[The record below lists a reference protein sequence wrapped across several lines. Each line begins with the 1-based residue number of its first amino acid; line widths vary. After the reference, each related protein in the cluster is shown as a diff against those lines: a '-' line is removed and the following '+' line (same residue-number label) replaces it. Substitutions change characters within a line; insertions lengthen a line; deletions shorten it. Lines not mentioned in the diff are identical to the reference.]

1 MKYLKPVL
9 LSFCTFLLFCNAS
22 AQQQKDYPGFY
33 DEVKKRIETDST
45 SKIFISAVLV
55 TGNKKT
61 KSYIILREMKLQ
73 SGDSV
78 LASKLFALAEES
90 RALIYNTNLFSQ
102 VEVTPVLVS
111 ATEMIVKVA
120 VLEKFYIIPAPQFKL
135 TDRNL
140 NEWVKTYNAN
150 FNRVIYGVKF
160 AHYNLSGRG
169 DRLRIFLLNGYAR
182 TIAFTYTS
190 PYSNRS
196 LTEGFSL
203 FGSYTQSKE
212 LSYKTAY
219 DNSLLNFKKE
229 GFSKTAFS
237 IGASY
242 QSRKHFF
249 RKSTYTVSYNYID
262 VNDSIVKSPYN
273 PAYFNSSRS
282 YVGYPDIQ
290 FTHEY
295 SNTNN
300 VNYPLTG
307 KLYSV
312 GILKRGFGIKAGVNM
327 LQLDGRYARYFDHH
341 KNWYSSIE
349 LFSKLKLP
357 LKQAYINQ
365 LALGYRELSLR
376 GLDYYV
382 IDGVA
387 TALSKY
393 TLRKKILAFDI
404 PFGFLHIKKIP
415 KIPLAFYATAFSDMA
430 YSYNKKEFD
439 TRLGNKFLY
448 TGGFGL
454 DVLSLY
460 DFTMKLEYGFNQLG
474 ENGLFLHIKSGF

>member
-1 MKYLKPVL
+1 MKYLKLVL
-9 LSFCTFLLFCNAS
+9 LTSFTFLFFNIVS
-22 AQQQKDYPGFY
+22 AQQQKDYPGFN
-33 DEVKKRIETDST
+33 DEVKKRIDADST
-45 SKIFISAVLV
+45 SKLFISAVLV

-61 KSYIILREMKLQ
+61 KTYIILREMKLQ
-73 SGDSV
+73 SGDSIV
-78 LASKLFALAEES
+78 AAKLFDLVLES
-90 RALIYNTNLFSQ
+90 RALVYNTNLFSE

-111 ATEMIVKVA
+111 ATEMIVKVS
-120 VLEKFYIIPAPQFKL
+120 VLEKFFIIPAPQFKL

-150 FNRVIYGVKF
+150 LNRVIYGIKF

-182 TIAFTYTS
+182 TVAFTYTS
-190 PYSNRS
+190 PYSNHR

-203 FGSYTQSKE
+203 FGSYSQNKE

-229 GFSKTAFS
+229 GFSKTTFS
-237 IGASY
+237 IGGSY
-242 QSRKHFF
+242 QSRRHFF
-249 RKSTYTVSYNYID
+249 RKSTYSFSYNYID
-262 VNDSIVKSPYN
+262 VDDSIVNPVYN
-273 PAYFNSSRS
+273 PGYFNVSGTH
-282 YVGYPDIQ
+282 VGYPDIQ

-300 VNYPLTG
+300 VNYPLKG
-307 KLYSV
+307 KQYSI
-312 GILKRGFGIKAGVNM
+312 GILKRGVELKGGINM
-327 LQLDGRYARYFDHH
+327 LQLDGRYSLFIDLH

-357 LKQAYINQ
+357 FKQAYINQ
-365 LALGYRELSLR
+365 PALGYKELSLR

-393 TLRKKILAFDI
+393 TLRKKILSFDI
-404 PFGFLHIKKIP
+404 PFRFFGIKKIP
-415 KIPLAFYATAFSDMA
+415 KIPVAFYGAAFADMG
-430 YSYNKKEFD
+430 YSYNLKEFD

-448 TGGFGL
+448 TGGFGM